1 MPVASLVTHSANVA
15 ERGCARKAE
24 ATKYRLVSA
33 DPGGLVPFNGG
44 WMMRIRRRK
53 QLVSRKD
60 QMTDTARFG
69 PLLLPPDEQTQ
80 HFAAVGS
87 TGSGKTTL
95 LRLLMQD
102 VVPNIASG
110 TDQRALIYDAKQD
123 VMSMLKGI
131 SPDTVVLTMNPFDER
146 GVAWDIAR
154 DVTDPAVAIE
164 MACTLIP
171 EMSESQPF
179 FADAARHLTY
189 GVMLSFMQRG
199 LPWTLADLLR
209 ALASPSLLRN
219 VLLACRYT
227 KSLVSRYFHDRRLL
241 SNVLSTLATKLM
253 PFEPLAAA
261 WEHAERLVSVGDW
274 LENEFV
280 LVLGNHETSKHAI
293 NTINRCIFKRA
304 CDLTINLTESRS
316 RRNWF
321 IVDELAEIGRL
332 DGLLPL

>member
-1 MPVASLVTHSANVA
+1 
-15 ERGCARKAE
+15 
-24 ATKYRLVSA
+24 
-33 DPGGLVPFNGG
+33 
-44 WMMRIRRRK
+44 
-53 QLVSRKD
+53 
-60 QMTDTARFG
+60 MTDTARFG

-209 ALASPSLLRN
+209 ALASPSLL
-219 VLLACRYT
+219 L
-227 KSLVSRYFHDRRLL
+227 SLIHISEPTRHDSGSRIPSY
-241 SNVLSTLATKLM
+241 A
-253 PFEPLAAA
+253 
-261 WEHAERLVSVGDW
+261 
-274 LENEFV
+274 
-280 LVLGNHETSKHAI
+280 
-293 NTINRCIFKRA
+293 
-304 CDLTINLTESRS
+304 
-316 RRNWF
+316 
-321 IVDELAEIGRL
+321 
-332 DGLLPL
+332 